1 MAKYARGKKSQAIS
15 DRSGLR
21 VPYTQLK
28 TTWDGLRVSPED
40 WEPKNPQ
47 LTPAK
52 NVVDATALFNPR
64 PDNDPENVEV
74 FIGYNYDIF
83 ADRRLTTNVGI
94 AGTAFTGQISNFEVI
109 NTSQTGVGGTAA
121 AGSTSLFITTDFSAT
136 GVGGSGEVATVSAS
150 YLEYA
155 ITVGA
160 IAAGNRY
167 YVDGVLQQQLYLQ
180 EGQTY
185 RFDQSASSN
194 NGHPLR
200 FSTTANGT
208 HAGGSEYTTGVT
220 TSGTAGNAGAY
231 TEITVAAGAPTLYY
245 YCTNHNLMGGT
256 SYTPASG
263 TVSLAIT
270 VQSTAAGNRYYID
283 AGGPAPT
290 ISLTEGS
297 TYRFDQSASS
307 NNGHPLR
314 FSTTAN
320 GTHGGGSEYT
330 TGVTTS
336 GTPGQANAYT
346 QIVVADNAPTLYY
359 YCTNHNLMGG
369 QLNTPALTSSGGTV
383 PIELDE
389 IATGVGGSGSAG
401 TGVIEGLPTVTGVG
415 GTASVG
421 NVVSVEA
428 FGWGIGEWGQG
439 GWGDLNGSPHT
450 AGLGGIGG
458 VGIEGISAD
467 AIITETGVGGSGAVA
482 IEGIQADAIFDEDG
496 VGGAG
501 AVGSEAVAIDSNL
514 TVSGLGGTG
523 ATGSEAV
530 RLITT
535 WGEAGYG
542 TGQWN

>member
-74 FIGYNYDIF
+74 FIGFNFDIF

-94 AGTAFTGQISNFEVI
+94 AGTAFSGQISNFEVI
-109 NTSQTGVGGTAA
+109 HTSQTGVGGTAT
-121 AGSTSLFITTDFSAT
+121 AGNTSLFITTDFAAT
-136 GVGGSGEVATVSAS
+136 GAGGSGGVATVSAS

-220 TSGTAGNAGAY
+220 TSGTPGQAGAY
-231 TEITVAAGAPTLYY
+231 TQITVASGAPTLYY

-320 GTHGGGSEYT
+320 GTHAGGSEYT

-336 GTPGQANAYT
+336 GTAGQANAYT
-346 QIVVADNAPTLYY
+346 QIVVADNAPILYY

-383 PIELDE
+383 PVELDE

-401 TGVIEGLPTVTGVG
+401 TGVIEGLPTATGAG

-428 FGWGIGEWGQG
+428 FGWGIGAWGQG

-450 AGLGGIGG
+450 AGLGGVGA

-467 AIITETGVGGSGAVA
+467 AIITETGVGGSGAVGA
-482 IEGIQADAIFDEDG
+482 ETINADGILNVSG
-496 VGGAG
+496 TGGTA

>member
-121 AGSTSLFITTDFSAT
+121 AGSTSLFITTDISPTGAAGTGGVATASAT
-136 GVGGSGEVATVSAS
+136 

-160 IAAGNRY
+160 IDAGNRY
-167 YVDGVLQQQLYLQ
+167 YVDSVLQQQLYLQ

-200 FSTTANGT
+200 FSSTPNGT

-220 TSGTAGNAGAY
+220 TSGTPGQSGAY
-231 TEITVAAGAPTLYY
+231 TQITVASGAPTLYY

-263 TVSLAIT
+263 TISLAIT
-270 VQSTAAGNRYYID
+270 VQSTDAGNRYYID

-314 FSTTAN
+314 FSSTSN
-320 GTHGGGSEYT
+320 GTHAGGSEYT

-336 GTPGQANAYT
+336 GTPGNAGAYT
-346 QIVVADNAPTLYY
+346 QIVVADTAPTLYY
-359 YCTNHNLMGG
+359 YCTNHSNMGG
-369 QLNTPALTSSGGTV
+369 QLNTPALTTITGTV
-383 PIELDE
+383 PVELDE
-389 IATGVGGSGSAG
+389 IATGIGGSGSAG
-401 TGVIEGLPTVTGVG
+401 IGVIEGLPTATGAG
-415 GTASVG
+415 GTGGVG

-428 FGWGIGEWGQG
+428 FGWGIGAWGQG

-467 AIITETGVGGSGAVA
+467 AIITETGVGGSGAVGNETINA
-482 IEGIQADAIFDEDG
+482 DGILNVSG
-496 VGGAG
+496 TGGAA

-514 TVSGLGGTG
+514 IVSGLGGSG
-523 ATGSEAV
+523 AVGAEEV
-530 RLITT
+530 RLVTT

>member
-64 PDNDPENVEV
+64 PDNDPENVEI
-74 FIGYNYDIF
+74 FIGFNYDIF